1 MKYVLFLIAIL
12 FSNQA
17 VALDCSKQPT
27 CEELNYSKDD
37 DPQCAE
43 DGYILCPFD
52 SQYKKCVNFN
62 CESLGFTKSD
72 KSEWCADI
80 AHCKTDENFTLCQT
94 PCIAWDQ
101 ESLKT
106 LTASKKCKVIT
117 LKNDINVDS
126 KTTINVAEG
135 TTIDGGGHT
144 LSISK
149 TTGDVIQLQD
159 TSSLRNI
166 SVIRKYND
174 TADTILI
181 HSFDAVLEN
190 VTLID
195 ENENSD
201 SKNYK
206 KLIQGTINIR
216 GKCRLEVVSGGNY
229 SIMSSGPFNFEDA
242 IVDVIG
248 ALGASNTFVNPS
260 GSVAK
265 NSVINV
271 TEEGYL
277 FNGDNQ
283 SFTLINSTFKGK
295 ANELFWG
302 AHFTIT
308 LEEGSHFEAELQ
320 YDVSKTTFVLNG
332 TSEKPVSLVL
342 NAKTYQEISI
352 DVQNLATTVTYRGVT
367 YRPKKIALTSSI
379 SSIPTSSDWEV
390 VH

>member
-1 MKYVLFLIAIL
+1 MKYVLFLMMIL
-12 FSNQA
+12 FSSQA

-52 SQYKKCVNFN
+52 SQYKKCVELN
-62 CESLGFTKSD
+62 CQGLGFTQSEKSD
-72 KSEWCADI
+72 WCADI
-80 AHCKTDENFTLCQT
+80 AHCKTDESFTACQT

-126 KTTINVAEG
+126 QATINVAEG
-135 TTIDGGGHT
+135 TTIDGGGHI
-144 LSISK
+144 LNMSK
-149 TTGDVIQLQD
+149 TTGVVIQLQD

-174 TADTILI
+174 TADTALI
-181 HSFDAVLEN
+181 RSSSADVLFEN

-201 SKNYK
+201 SKNFK
-206 KLIQGTINIR
+206 KLIDGTINIR
-216 GKCRLEVVSGGNY
+216 GKCRLEIVRGGHYIVVQGTL
-229 SIMSSGPFNFEDA
+229 NFEDA
-242 IVDVIG
+242 VVDLIG
-248 ALGASNTFVNPS
+248 PSEIFVGAGNLI
-260 GSVAK
+260 AK

-271 TEEGYL
+271 TSGYL
-277 FNGDNQ
+277 LFNSKK
-283 SFTLINSTFKGK
+283 SFTLINSTYKGK
-295 ANELFWG
+295 AGSLIWITTG
-302 AHFTIT
+302 RFTVT

-320 YDVSKTTFVLNG
+320 NDASKTTFVLNG
-332 TSEKPVSLVL
+332 TSEKPVSLAL
-342 NAKTYQEISI
+342 NATTYKEISI
-352 DVQNLATTVTYRGVT
+352 DVQNLAATVTYQGIT
-367 YRPKKIALTSSI
+367 YRPKNIALTSSI
-379 SSIPTSSDWEV
+379 SSIPTSSDWEKV
-390 VH
+390 SQ